1 MSFGLER
8 WLAGL
13 AVVAARVPPVH
24 AALDVPVGP
33 SGGTWRG
40 AWGWAAGG
48 YDPLRQAAENCSRT
62 AASECRLYAMYAV
75 YAADGAVVW
84 SK

>member
-13 AVVAARVPPVH
+13 ALVAARVPPVH
-24 AALDVPVGP
+24 AALDVPVDP
-33 SGGTWRG
+33 GGGAWRG
-40 AWGWAAGG
+40 AWGCAAGG
-48 YDPLRQAAENCSRT
+48 YDPLRQSPENCRRT
-62 AASECRLYAMYAV
+62 AASECRLYAV